1 MKTEQLIALLAREA
15 EPVDRRAPVR
25 AFALAV
31 AVGVTAAVAL
41 IRTPLASDLLV
52 PAYFAEPM
60 LWVKLAFGITL
71 ALSSLWAAA
80 RLARPGVQLSIAGAL
95 PFLPLAAVWLLAAI
109 VLATAPPGQREALI
123 WGRTW
128 STCPAT
134 IALLSLPTFVGALLA
149 LRKMAPTRP
158 MWAGA
163 AAGALAGGVGAAVY
177 ALQCP
182 ELAAPFLAVW
192 YVLGVAIP
200 VMVGA
205 VLGRY
210 LLRW

>member
-1 MKTEQLIALLAREA
+1 MKTDELIELLAREA

-25 AFALAV
+25 AFALAI
-31 AVGVTAAVAL
+31 AVGVAAAL
-41 IRTPLASDLLV
+41 ALTRTPLARDLVV
-52 PAYFAEPM
+52 PAYVAEPM
-60 LWVKLAFGITL
+60 FWVKFAFGAVL

-80 RLARPGVQLSIAGAL
+80 RLARPGARLSIAGVL

-109 VLATAPPGQREALI
+109 VLASAPPDQREVLI
-123 WGRTW
+123 WGSSW
-128 STCPAT
+128 STCAPT
-134 IALLSLPTFVGALLA
+134 IALLSLPTFIGTLLA

-163 AAGALAGGVGAAVY
+163 AAGAVAGGLGAAVY

-182 ELAAPFLAVW
+182 ELAAPFIGVW

-200 VMVGA
+200 VVIGA
-205 VLGRY
+205 VLGRH

>member
-1 MKTEQLIALLAREA
+1 MKTDQLIALLAREL
-15 EPVDRRAPVR
+15 EPVDRRMPAR
-25 AFALAV
+25 AFAPAIT
-31 AVGVTAAVAL
+31 VGVATALAL
-41 IRTPLASDLLV
+41 TRAPLASELLL
-52 PAYFAEPM
+52 PAYLAEPM
-60 LWVKLAFGITL
+60 FWVKLAFGIAL
-71 ALSSLWAAA
+71 GLSSLWAAA

-95 PFLPLAAVWLLAAI
+95 PFLPLVGVWLLAAI
-109 VLATAPPGQREALI
+109 VLAAAAPDQREALI

-134 IALLSLPTFVGALLA
+134 IALLSLPTLIGALPA

-163 AAGALAGGVGAAVY
+163 AAGGLAGGPGAAVY

-182 ELAAPFLAVW
+182 ELAAPFLGVW

-200 VMVGA
+200 VLIGA
-205 VLGRY
+205 GLERY

>member
-1 MKTEQLIALLAREA
+1 MKTDELIALLARQV

-25 AFALAV
+25 AFAA
-31 AVGVTAAVAL
+31 AITVGVAVAL
-41 IRTPLASDLLV
+41 ALVRTPLAGDLLV
-52 PAYFAEPM
+52 PAYVDEPM
-60 LWVKLAFGITL
+60 LWVKLAFSTAL
-71 ALSSLWAAA
+71 ALTSLWAVG
-80 RLARPGVQLSIAGAL
+80 RLARPGVRLSIAGAL
-95 PFLPLAAVWLLAAI
+95 PFLPIAGVWLLAAAA
-109 VLATAPPGQREALI
+109 LAAAAPDQREALI

-134 IALLSLPTFVGALLA
+134 IALLSLPTFVGSLLA

-158 MWAGA
+158 AWAGA
-163 AAGALAGGVGAAVY
+163 AAGGLAGGVGAAVY

-182 ELAAPFLAVW
+182 ELAAPFVGVW

-200 VMVGA
+200 VLIGA
-205 VLGRY
+205 GLGRT

>member
-1 MKTEQLIALLAREA
+1 MKTDQLIALLAREL

-25 AFALAV
+25 AFALAIAAGV
-31 AVGVTAAVAL
+31 AAALAL
-41 IRTPLASDLLV
+41 TRTPLARDLLV
-52 PAYFAEPM
+52 PAYVAEPM
-60 LWVKLAFGITL
+60 FWVKFAFGVVV

-80 RLARPGVQLSIAGAL
+80 RLARPGVRLSMAGVL
-95 PFLPLAAVWLLAAI
+95 PFLPLAAVWLLAAL
-109 VLATAPPGQREALI
+109 VLATAPPDQREALI
-123 WGRTW
+123 WGSTW
-128 STCPAT
+128 RTCPPT
-134 IALLSLPTFVGALLA
+134 IALLSLPTLIGALLA

-163 AAGALAGGVGAAVY
+163 AAGALAGGLGAAVY

-200 VMVGA
+200 VVIGA
-205 VLGRY
+205 GLGRY
-210 LLRW
+210 ALRW